1 MPRKGLGL
9 LLIWLWSALATAGA
23 LDVPSPDW
31 PYVEKKLQKARLSKK
46 FIYDMKQIYRAND
59 FMKVMELNTLL
70 FLRATDYHGPQVSG
84 DAVAEVRTF
93 LEKNKSA
100 FDQVEK
106 STGVSREAISSLLY
120 IETRHGGNKGSFHV
134 ASVFLHL
141 VQADRPSV
149 IRYLKARLPHYT
161 NHYDNKT
168 QAKISK
174 RAKTKADWA
183 LAELKA
189 LAQMFKRDAHLVKGL
204 KGSFSGAFGM
214 AQFIP
219 SSYTSLARPLKKGQV
234 ADLSKPG
241 DAIASVAHYLQ
252 VSGWKRTQKRSHKR
266 ALMRYNNSED
276 YAKAILSLAGRASA
290 KRDTASVKKKKKKS

>member
-1 MPRKGLGL
+1 MYQVVVFGFIFLTFNSSL
-9 LLIWLWSALATAGA
+9 VWAGA

-31 PYVEKKLQKARLSKK
+31 PYVEKKLHQAKLSPK
-46 FIYDMKQIYRAND
+46 FIHDMKQIYRAND

-149 IRYLKARLPHYT
+149 VRYLKARLPHYT

-168 QAKISK
+168 QAKIAK

-183 LAELKA
+183 LAEIKA
-189 LAQMFKRDAHLVKGL
+189 LAKMYKRDAHLVKGL

-219 SSYTSLARPLKKGQV
+219 SSYTSLARPLNPAKV
-234 ADLSKPG
+234 PDLSKPG
-241 DAIASVAHYLQ
+241 DAIASVAHYLK
-252 VSGWKRTQKRSHKR
+252 VSGWRRTQKRSHKR

-276 YAKAILSLAGRASA
+276 YANAILSLAGRASG
-290 KRDTASVKKKKKKS
+290 KRDTASIKKKKKV

>member
-1 MPRKGLGL
+1 MPRGALFAL
-9 LLIWLWSALATAGA
+9 FVWLWSSLAAAGA
-23 LDVPSPDW
+23 LDVPAPDW
-31 PYVEKKLQKARLSKK
+31 PYVEKKLHKAKLSRK
-46 FIYDMKQIYRAND
+46 FIHEMKQVYRAND

-93 LEKNKSA
+93 VQKNKSA

-106 STGVSREAISSLLY
+106 ATGVSREAISSLLY
-120 IETRHGGNKGSFHV
+120 IETRHGGNKGTFHV

-149 IRYLKARLPHYT
+149 VRYLKARLPHYT

-168 QAKISK
+168 QSKIAK
-174 RAKTKADWA
+174 RAKTKAEWA

-189 LAQMFKRDAHLVKGL
+189 LGQMYKRDPHLVKGL

-234 ADLSKPG
+234 PDLSKPG

-252 VSGWKRTQKRSHKR
+252 VSGWKRAQKRSHKR

-276 YAKAILSLAGRASA
+276 YAKAILSLAGRATA
-290 KRDTASVKKKKKKS
+290 KRTLSSVSKKR